1 VLVAG
6 CAAGSLAG
14 AEGRAGRY
22 RTARV
27 RSRPGR
33 IPPAGRRLEATS
45 DPRDVLELLGRT
57 SASGATGERHA
68 EPAHAD
74 ARPGGTNDGT
84 EGPPDEGL
92 VHLERLPAR
101 PAEPVPLPDD
111 LPAALRGR
119 LEHAGVTHLWSH
131 QAEAWRRARTGE
143 HLVVATGTASG
154 KSLCYQLPVLDRLL
168 ADDKAVALYLAPTK
182 ALAHDQLRALR
193 AFRLP
198 QLRAAALDGDT
209 PAPERE
215 AVRRTTNWV
224 LTNPDLLHHSLLPN
238 HRTWRDLL
246 HRLAFVIVDE
256 SHVARGVFGGHVA
269 LVLRRLR
276 RLAER
281 YGADPTFLLTSA
293 TIGNPGEH
301 ASTLTGL
308 PVAELTR
315 DGSPRGPLDLG
326 LWQPP
331 FVDEPGWDPEVGLDG
346 ASTARRS
353 LLRETG
359 DLLASFVAADVQTLV
374 FTRSRKGAEITA
386 LAARERLGDAT
397 DTDGAPLAD
406 TVASYRAGYLAEERR
421 DLERRLRSGELRGV
435 AATSAL
441 ELGIDV
447 AGLDAVVL
455 AGWPGTTASFWQR
468 LGRAGRAGGAAVG
481 VLVAQEDPLDHY
493 LVSHPEEL
501 VGRPPED
508 AIVDPANPY
517 LLAPHLRCAC
527 QEAPLTDEEAS
538 RWFGPAAPEALAA
551 DVDAGLLRRRADQH
565 FWVSRRR
572 ASAEVDLRSAG
583 GATVRI
589 VDGDTGALVG
599 DVDEARAHRQ
609 VHEGAVY
616 LHQGRQFEVQ
626 ALDLDRHVALVS
638 EAPRLAHTT
647 RPRSDTDVRVLDVLA
662 STAWDEVEVRLGR
675 VEVTTQ
681 VTGYEVLRLG
691 SDEVLDRVELDLPPI
706 ELRTVAVWYAVPE
719 GSLEAAGVP
728 FAAVPGALHAA
739 EHAAI
744 GMLPLLALCDRWD
757 LGGLSTALHPDTG
770 LPTVFVYD
778 GYPGGAGLAER
789 SYRRLPEH
797 LRRTRETIATCR
809 CRDGCPSCV
818 QSPKC
823 GNGNDPLDKLG
834 AVRVLDLLLARAP
847 ADPTTAAPR

>member
-1 VLVAG
+1 
-6 CAAGSLAG
+6 
-14 AEGRAGRY
+14 
-22 RTARV
+22 
-27 RSRPGR
+27 
-33 IPPAGRRLEATS
+33 
-45 DPRDVLELLGRT
+45 
-57 SASGATGERHA
+57 
-68 EPAHAD
+68 
-74 ARPGGTNDGT
+74 
-84 EGPPDEGL
+84 
-92 VHLERLPAR
+92 VHLARLPAR
-101 PAEPVPLPDD
+101 RADPAPLPDD
-111 LPAALRGR
+111 LPEVLRGR
-119 LEHAGVTHLWSH
+119 LAHLGVTELWSH
-131 QAEAWRRARTGE
+131 QAEAWARARAGE

-168 ADDKAVALYLAPTK
+168 ADDKAAALYLAPTK

-193 AFRLP
+193 NFRLP
-198 QLRAAALDGDT
+198 QVRAATLDGDT
-209 PAPERE
+209 PQPERD
-215 AVRRTTNWV
+215 AIRRTANWV
-224 LTNPDLLHHSLLPN
+224 LTNPDLLHHTLLPN
-238 HRTWRDLL
+238 HRWWRDLL

-256 SHVARGVFGGHVA
+256 SHVSRGVFGGHVA

-293 TIGNPGEH
+293 TIGNAAEH
-301 ASTLTGL
+301 ASILTGVE
-308 PVAELTR
+308 VAELVR

-331 FVDEPGWDPEVGLDG
+331 FVDGGGFDPDVGLEG
-346 ASTARRS
+346 AATTRRS

-374 FTRSRKGAEITA
+374 FTRSRKGAEVTA
-386 LAARERLGDAT
+386 LAARERLGDAA
-397 DTDGAPLAD
+397 DADGNLLAD
-406 TVASYRAGYLAEERR
+406 SVAAYRAGYLVEERR
-421 DLERRLRSGELRGV
+421 DLEDRLRDGRLRGV

-447 AGLDAVVL
+447 SGLDAVVL

-493 LVSHPEEL
+493 LVTHPEEL
-501 VGRPPED
+501 LGRAPED
-508 AIVDPANPY
+508 AIVDPVNPY

-527 QEAPLTDEEAS
+527 QEAPLTDEEAA
-538 RWFGPAAPEALAA
+538 RWFGESAPAALAA
-551 DVDAGLLRRRADQH
+551 DVEAGILRLRGGQH
-565 FWVSRRR
+565 FWTSRRR
-572 ASAEVDLRSAG
+572 ASGEVDLRSAG
-583 GATVRI
+583 GATIRI
-589 VDGDTGALVG
+589 VDRDTGALIG

-609 VHEGAVY
+609 VHAGAVY
-616 LHQGRQFEVQ
+616 LHQGRQFEVRE
-626 ALDLDRHVALVS
+626 LDLERHVALAE
-638 EAPRLAHTT
+638 EAPKLAHTT
-647 RPRSDTDVRVLDVLA
+647 RPRSDTDVRVLEVLERTTWGEIDVC
-662 STAWDEVEVRLGR
+662 LGG

-691 SDEVLDRVELDLPPI
+691 SDEVLDRVELDLPPL
-706 ELRTVAVWYAVPE
+706 ELRTVAVWYSVPE
-719 GSLEAAGVP
+719 DVLDTAGVS
-728 FAAVPGALHAA
+728 ASAVPGSLHAA

-770 LPTVFVYD
+770 RPTVFVYD

-823 GNGNDPLDKLG
+823 GNGNDPLDKRG

-847 ADPTTAAPR
+847 G